1 MVGCAAG
8 WAPDGSQTV
17 TIASTVSITL
27 IVEVRVM
34 SCLFSKGMEED
45 KTKRALKARVVDSFI
60 APDEEAL
67 DIEMFLLEIQLIM
80 SVVNRLAIV
89 LLGWS
94 FGMEVVLFAGVNVG
108 KEIEVLREG
117 IRKVNAGSQRL
128 NE

>member
-1 MVGCAAG
+1 
-8 WAPDGSQTV
+8 
-17 TIASTVSITL
+17 
-27 IVEVRVM
+27 M

-89 LLGWS
+89 LLRWS

-117 IRKVNAGSQRL
+117 TRKVNAGSQRL

>member
-1 MVGCAAG
+1 
-8 WAPDGSQTV
+8 
-17 TIASTVSITL
+17 
-27 IVEVRVM
+27 
-34 SCLFSKGMEED
+34 MEED
-45 KTKRALKARVVDSFI
+45 KTKRALKARVVDNFI